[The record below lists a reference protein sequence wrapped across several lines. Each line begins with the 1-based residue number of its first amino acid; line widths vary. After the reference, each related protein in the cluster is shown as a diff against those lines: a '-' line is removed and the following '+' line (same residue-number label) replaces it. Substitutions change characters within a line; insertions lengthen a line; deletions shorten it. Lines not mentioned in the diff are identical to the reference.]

1 MHMHCKCTAHAHAL
15 HMHLHCRALACG
27 VNARLVVGVSDAPL
41 LRKKVLREMMQPL
54 PLRLALVADFVN
66 SVAPNLR
73 LELSALQ
80 SLQAQDAPA
89 YRSGPCGHPPL

>member
-1 MHMHCKCTAHAHAL
+1 MHRTCTAHAL
-15 HMHLHCRALACG
+15 HTRCRALACG

-80 SLQAQDAPA
+80 ILQAQDAPA
-89 YRSGPCGHPPL
+89 YRRGPCGHSPL

>member
-1 MHMHCKCTAHAHAL
+1 
-15 HMHLHCRALACG
+15 MHLHCRALACG

-80 SLQAQDAPA
+80 SLQAPRRPSLPEQ
-89 YRSGPCGHPPL
+89 S